1 MDSEESVFVWVG
13 NPRSM
18 IMFVEI
24 ANPCIALGHFEVIKH
39 PKNVLEAS
47 MIFGMYMQ
55 L

>member
-47 MIFGMYMQ
+47 MIFGIVRI
-55 L
+55 